1 MDVNV
6 EVDVMAS
13 LRERGEFLDDDGK
26 LPAPGESSPESILDS
41 LLLLFRIGS
50 STSLPYVQGVW
61 VLVGTPGSKRRT

>member
-6 EVDVMAS
+6 DVDVMAS
-13 LRERGEFLDDDGK
+13 LRERGEFLDDDGR

-61 VLVGTPGSKRRT
+61 LLADTPGSKTQT